1 MRTKLS
7 KMLAATGLVTL
18 DPEDHAQ
25 DDTPPEAYS
34 EPEPE
39 REPEPAPAPA
49 PAAAPQ
55 PMLAPEQS
63 VVAEQKDFA
72 DLYREANVPVV
83 AYTAEKLLK
92 LMAGLESMPMEVR
105 KQAVRAMDE
114 ADDTWTVDDSVLD
127 AQRKVKAL
135 AIAKQKIAQQVASA
149 LQNADRE
156 IAAIQA
162 EEQDK
167 STQVRKQIAELTA
180 LLDRGVARAAQQMAD
195 VRAAARTN
203 QEAGD
208 RESARLDAEM
218 NRLGQIVI
226 TFSGGSPIQK

>member
-1 MRTKLS
+1 MRTKFS

-18 DPEDHAQ
+18 DPEE
-25 DDTPPEAYS
+25 DTHLDAPAEAYP

-39 REPEPAPAPA
+39 PEAEPEPAPAPA
-49 PAAAPQ
+49 APAPV
-55 PMLAPEQS
+55 LAPEQS

-83 AYTAEKLLK
+83 AYSAEKLLK
-92 LMAGLESMPMEVR
+92 LMGGLESMPMEVR
-105 KQAVRAMDE
+105 KQAIKAMDD
-114 ADDTWTVDDSVLD
+114 ADETWTVDDSVLD

-167 STQVRKQIAELTA
+167 SAQVRKQIAELTA
-180 LLDRGVARAAQQMAD
+180 LLDRGVARAAQQTAD

-203 QEAGD
+203 QEAGE

-226 TFSGGSPIQK
+226 TFSGQSQVQK

>member
-1 MRTKLS
+1 MRTKFS

-25 DDTPPEAYS
+25 DDTPAEAYS
-34 EPEPE
+34 EPEPQP
-39 REPEPAPAPA
+39 EPEPAPAPV
-49 PAAAPQ
+49 AAPQ
-55 PMLAPEQS
+55 PVLAPEQS

-72 DLYREANVPVV
+72 DLYREANVPMV

-114 ADDTWTVDDSVLD
+114 ADDSWTVDDSVLD

-167 STQVRKQIAELTA
+167 SAQVRKQIAELTA

-195 VRAAARTN
+195 VRAAAKTN

>member
-18 DPEDHAQ
+18 DPDDHAQ
-25 DDTPPEAYS
+25 DETPREAYS

-39 REPEPAPAPA
+39 PEPEPAPAPA
-49 PAAAPQ
+49 AAAPQ
-55 PMLAPEQS
+55 PVLAPEQS

>member
-1 MRTKLS
+1 MRTKFS

-18 DPEDHAQ
+18 DPEENAA
-25 DDTPPEAYS
+25 TEAPFEAYS
-34 EPEPE
+34 EPEAQPE
-39 REPEPAPAPA
+39 AAPA
-49 PAAAPQ
+49 PAAAP
-55 PMLAPEQS
+55 PPVLAPEQS

-72 DLYREANVPVV
+72 YLYREASVPAV
-83 AYTAEKLLK
+83 AYSAEKLLK

-105 KQAVRAMDE
+105 KQAVKAMDD
-114 ADDTWTVDDSVLD
+114 ADESWTVDDSVLD

-156 IAAIQA
+156 IAAIHA

-167 STQVRKQIAELTA
+167 SAQVRKQIAELTA
-180 LLDRGVARAAQQMAD
+180 LLDRGVARAAQQTAD

-203 QEAGD
+203 QEAGE

-226 TFSGGSPIQK
+226 AFSGHSQVQK

>member
-1 MRTKLS
+1 MRTKFS

-25 DDTPPEAYS
+25 DDTPDQAYS
-34 EPEPE
+34 EPEPQP
-39 REPEPAPAPA
+39 EPEPAPAPA
-49 PAAAPQ
+49 AAAPQ
-55 PMLAPEQS
+55 PVLAPEQS

-114 ADDTWTVDDSVLD
+114 ADDSWTVDDSVLD

-135 AIAKQKIAQQVASA
+135 AMAKQKIAQQVASA

-167 STQVRKQIAELTA
+167 SAQVRKQIAELTA

-195 VRAAARTN
+195 VRAAAKTN

-218 NRLGQIVI
+218 SRLGQIVI

>member
-1 MRTKLS
+1 MRTKFS

-18 DPEDHAQ
+18 DPEE
-25 DDTPPEAYS
+25 DTHLDVPAEAY
-34 EPEPE
+34 PEPE
-39 REPEPAPAPA
+39 AEPEPAPAPA
-49 PAAAPQ
+49 AAQQQPA
-55 PMLAPEQS
+55 LAPEQS

-72 DLYREANVPVV
+72 DLYREASVPVV
-83 AYTAEKLLK
+83 AYSAEKLLK
-92 LMAGLESMPMEVR
+92 LMGGLESMPMEVR
-105 KQAVRAMDE
+105 KQAIKAMDD
-114 ADDTWTVDDSVLD
+114 ADETWTVDDSVLD

-167 STQVRKQIAELTA
+167 SAQVRKQIAELTA
-180 LLDRGVARAAQQMAD
+180 LLDRGVARAAQQTAD

-203 QEAGD
+203 QEAGE

-226 TFSGGSPIQK
+226 TFSGQSQVQK

>member
-1 MRTKLS
+1 MRTKFS

-25 DDTPPEAYS
+25 DDTPAEAYS
-34 EPEPE
+34 EPEPQP
-39 REPEPAPAPA
+39 EPEPAPAPA
-49 PAAAPQ
+49 AAAPQ
-55 PMLAPEQS
+55 PVLAPEQS

-167 STQVRKQIAELTA
+167 SAQVRKQIAELTA

-195 VRAAARTN
+195 VRAAAKTN

>member
-1 MRTKLS
+1 MRTKFS

-18 DPEDHAQ
+18 DPEESPTLDA
-25 DDTPPEAYS
+25 PAEAYS
-34 EPEPE
+34 EPEA
-39 REPEPAPAPA
+39 EPEAAPA
-49 PAAAPQ
+49 PAAQQQQ
-55 PMLAPEQS
+55 PALAPEQS

-72 DLYREANVPVV
+72 ALYREANVPTV
-83 AYTAEKLLK
+83 AYSAEKLLK

-105 KQAVRAMDE
+105 KQAIKAMDD
-114 ADDTWTVDDSVLD
+114 ADETWTIDDSVLD

-156 IAAIQA
+156 IAAIHA
-162 EEQDK
+162 DEQDK
-167 STQVRKQIAELTA
+167 SAQVRKQITELTA
-180 LLDRGVARAAQQMAD
+180 LLDRGVARAAQQTAD

-203 QEAGD
+203 QEAGE

-226 TFSGGSPIQK
+226 TFSGQSQVQK

>member
-1 MRTKLS
+1 MRTKFS

-18 DPEDHAQ
+18 DPEE
-25 DDTPPEAYS
+25 DTTRYTPAEAYPEA
-34 EPEPE
+34 EA
-39 REPEPAPAPA
+39 EPEPAPAPA
-49 PAAAPQ
+49 AQQQQPA
-55 PMLAPEQS
+55 LAPEQS

-72 DLYREANVPVV
+72 DLYREANVPTVS
-83 AYTAEKLLK
+83 YSAEKLLK

-105 KQAVRAMDE
+105 KQAIKAMDD
-114 ADDTWTVDDSVLD
+114 ADETWTVDDSVLD

-156 IAAIQA
+156 IAAIHA

-167 STQVRKQIAELTA
+167 SAQVRKQIAELTA
-180 LLDRGVARAAQQMAD
+180 LLDRGVARAAQQTAD

-203 QEAGD
+203 QEAGE

-226 TFSGGSPIQK
+226 TFSGQSQVQK

>member
-1 MRTKLS
+1 MRTKFS

-18 DPEDHAQ
+18 DPEENAATEAPFEAYPEPDAE
-25 DDTPPEAYS
+25 PEA
-34 EPEPE
+34 
-39 REPEPAPAPA
+39 A
-49 PAAAPQ
+49 PAAAAP
-55 PMLAPEQS
+55 PPVLAPEQS
-63 VVAEQKDFA
+63 VVLEQKDFA
-72 DLYREANVPVV
+72 DLYREASVPAV
-83 AYTAEKLLK
+83 AYSAEKLLK

-105 KQAVRAMDE
+105 KQAIKAMDD
-114 ADDTWTVDDSVLD
+114 ADESWTVDDSVLD

-156 IAAIQA
+156 IAAIHA

-167 STQVRKQIAELTA
+167 SAQVRKQIAELTA
-180 LLDRGVARAAQQMAD
+180 LLDRGVARAAQQTAD

-203 QEAGD
+203 QEAGE

-226 TFSGGSPIQK
+226 TFSGHSQVQK

>member
-1 MRTKLS
+1 MRTKFS

-25 DDTPPEAYS
+25 DDTPAEAYS
-34 EPEPE
+34 EPEPQP
-39 REPEPAPAPA
+39 EPEPAPAPA
-49 PAAAPQ
+49 AAAPQ
-55 PMLAPEQS
+55 PVLAPEQS

-114 ADDTWTVDDSVLD
+114 ADDSWTVDDSVLD

-167 STQVRKQIAELTA
+167 SAQVRKQIAELTA

-195 VRAAARTN
+195 VRAAAKTN

>member
-1 MRTKLS
+1 MRTKFS

-25 DDTPPEAYS
+25 DDTPAEAYS
-34 EPEPE
+34 EPEPQP
-39 REPEPAPAPA
+39 EPERAPAPV
-49 PAAAPQ
+49 AAPL
-55 PMLAPEQS
+55 PVLAPEQS

-114 ADDTWTVDDSVLD
+114 ADDSWTVDDSVLD

-167 STQVRKQIAELTA
+167 SAQVRKQIAELTA

-195 VRAAARTN
+195 VRAAAKTN

>member
-1 MRTKLS
+1 MRTKFS

-18 DPEDHAQ
+18 DPEEESTRY
-25 DDTPPEAYS
+25 TPAEAY
-34 EPEPE
+34 PEPE
-39 REPEPAPAPA
+39 AEPEPAPTPA
-49 PAAAPQ
+49 VQQQPA
-55 PMLAPEQS
+55 LAPEQS

-72 DLYREANVPVV
+72 ELYREASVPTV
-83 AYTAEKLLK
+83 AYSAEKLLK

-105 KQAVRAMDE
+105 KQAIKAMDD
-114 ADDTWTVDDSVLD
+114 ADETWTVDDSVLD

-167 STQVRKQIAELTA
+167 SAQVRKQIAELTA
-180 LLDRGVARAAQQMAD
+180 LLDRGVARAAQQTAD

-203 QEAGD
+203 QEAGE

-226 TFSGGSPIQK
+226 TFSGQSQVQK

>member
-1 MRTKLS
+1 MRTKFS

-25 DDTPPEAYS
+25 DDTPAEAYS
-34 EPEPE
+34 EPEPQP
-39 REPEPAPAPA
+39 EPEPAPALV
-49 PAAAPQ
+49 AAPQ
-55 PMLAPEQS
+55 PVLAPEQS

-114 ADDTWTVDDSVLD
+114 ADDSWTVDDSVLD

-156 IAAIQA
+156 ISAIQA

-167 STQVRKQIAELTA
+167 SAQVRKQIAELTA

-195 VRAAARTN
+195 VRAAAKTN